1 MLYHS
6 PLLSPHS
13 HATSLAQSSDLHKR
27 LSRVLVTLQEHIR
40 DRSFTG
46 LLSRLQLIAE
56 KHRLKCVTQGQQ
68 FYLTSDSF
76 FVEVCAYVLTYPG
89 SSIMLSFAS
98 CHNQA
103 VMSLYTIIEEE
114 CGPWHIVGCSSPF
127 AVDL

>member
-27 LSRVLVTLQEHIR
+27 LSHVLVTLQEHIR

-46 LLSRLQLIAE
+46 LLSRLQLIGE
-56 KHRLKCVTQGQQ
+56 KHRLKCVMQGQQ

-76 FVEVCAYVLTYPG
+76 FVEVCACVLTYPG
-89 SSIMLSFAS
+89 SSICAYQDSP
-98 CHNQA
+98 
-103 VMSLYTIIEEE
+103 VVTMSLYTIIEKE
-114 CGPWHIVGCSSPF
+114 CGPWRIVGSSSPS